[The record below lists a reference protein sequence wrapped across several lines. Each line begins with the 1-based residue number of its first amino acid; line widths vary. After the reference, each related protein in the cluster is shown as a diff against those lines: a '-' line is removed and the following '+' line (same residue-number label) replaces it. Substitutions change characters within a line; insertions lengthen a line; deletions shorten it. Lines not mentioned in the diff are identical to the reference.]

1 MWMKLGRGD
10 EYLWIMTSF
19 CSSSRKLYNLYGT
32 LKFLLYFSSLMAI
45 GHKWKFFKHFPLCPA
60 KDRTSYKNW
69 NNMRISKWSRK
80 IINNS
85 SHPSHSLLS
94 LLPSGRR
101 LRSIRSALAD
111 WGIAFFLRLSG
122 QWTVRNNTPYST
134 LLQYAMHCTLTL
146 TQFKLDYTHILHKY
160 KNLVVLMH
168 IHDIA

>member
-1 MWMKLGRGD
+1 MVLSNFFCLFQAWWPLV
-10 EYLWIMTSF
+10 TSEN
-19 CSSSRKLYNLYGT
+19 SS
-32 LKFLLYFSSLMAI
+32 
-45 GHKWKFFKHFPLCPA
+45 KHFPLCPA
-60 KDRTSYKNW
+60 KDITSYKNW
-69 NNMRISKWSRK
+69 NNMRISKWSRR

-101 LRSIRSALAD
+101 LRSIRSALAN

-122 QWTVRNNTPYST
+122 HWTVRNNTPYST
-134 LLQYAMHCTLTL
+134 LPCYGMPCTALHFNTVQTGL
-146 TQFKLDYTHILHKY
+146 HTHTLHKY